1 MSCRGVRG
9 AITVGGN
16 EREEIL
22 RGTRRLLA
30 WMIHANGIR
39 KEDVASIVFTAT
51 PDLNA
56 AFPAAAA
63 RQIGWSGVPLLCT
76 HEMGVPGALP
86 RCIRVLIHWN
96 TDRSQKEIVH
106 VYLEGAAS
114 LRPDLP
120 PPALDEAEIERWVE
134 ERMKEAQHLS
144 SR

>member
-1 MSCRGVRG
+1 MNCRGVRG
-9 AITVGGN
+9 AITVKEN

-39 KEDVASIVFTAT
+39 KEDVASVIFTAT

-63 RQIGWSGVPLLCT
+63 RQIGWDGVPLLCT

-86 RCIRVLIHWN
+86 RCIRILIHWN
-96 TDRSQKEIVH
+96 TERSQAEITH

-120 PPALDEAEIERWVE
+120 LPELDDAEIERWIE
-134 ERMKEAQHLS
+134 DRMSRTRHLS
-144 SR
+144 SM